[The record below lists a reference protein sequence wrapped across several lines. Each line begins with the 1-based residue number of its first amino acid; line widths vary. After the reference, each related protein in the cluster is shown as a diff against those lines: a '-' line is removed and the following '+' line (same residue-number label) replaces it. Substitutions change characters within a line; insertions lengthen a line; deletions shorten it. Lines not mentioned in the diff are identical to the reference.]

1 MVLGETTALQSLK
14 KIVIVV
20 VDVFFEE
27 YLRKPN
33 NKDIDRLLAHGECRD
48 FPDMLGSIDHMRW
61 KWENCPA
68 TWKSQYCGHIHKL
81 TIILE
86 AVASYDLWIWHAFFG
101 FPESNNDINVLEQS
115 HIYSELAQGRT
126 PTINYLING
135 HDYTLKYYLVDGIYP
150 KWQHL

>member
-1 MVLGETTALQSLK
+1 M
-14 KIVIVV
+14 

-33 NKDIDRLLAHGECRD
+33 NEDIDRLLAHDKRKD
-48 FPDMLGSIDHMRW
+48 FLDMLGSIDHMHW
-61 KWENCPA
+61 KWKNCPA
-68 TWKSQYCGHIHKL
+68 TWKSQYYGHIHEL

-86 AVASYDLWIWHAFFG
+86 AVESYDLWIWHAFFG
-101 FPESNNDINVLEQS
+101 FPRSNNDINVLEQS
-115 HIYSELAQGRT
+115 HIYSKLAQGRA

>member
-1 MVLGETTALQSLK
+1 M
-14 KIVIVV
+14 
-20 VDVFFEE
+20 
-27 YLRKPN
+27 
-33 NKDIDRLLAHGECRD
+33 
-48 FPDMLGSIDHMRW
+48 
-61 KWENCPA
+61 
-68 TWKSQYCGHIHKL
+68 
-81 TIILE
+81 E

-115 HIYSELAQGRT
+115 HIYSELAQGRA